1 MAVSTD
7 LVTENLPA
15 VETFGIGL
23 VLILEVAV
31 AGGTLVEFVTVLFV
45 FFHGH

>member
-7 LVTENLPA
+7 LVIENLPA

-31 AGGTLVEFVTVLFV
+31 AGGALVEFVAVLFV
-45 FFHGH
+45 FICGH